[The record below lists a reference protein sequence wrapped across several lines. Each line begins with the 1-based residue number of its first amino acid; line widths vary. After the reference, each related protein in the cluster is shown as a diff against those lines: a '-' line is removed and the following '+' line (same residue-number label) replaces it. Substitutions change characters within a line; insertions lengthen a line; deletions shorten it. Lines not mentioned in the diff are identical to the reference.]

1 MSEQRQVGKPRDVW
15 VPAKTPADFSANM
28 ARSDLLQQAAARLC
42 PAIRKPHIPGTP
54 RVQRFRTLDEMNAD
68 QENAKAEFMAWLS
81 MQKTIHGG

>member
-42 PAIRKPHIPGTP
+42 PGIRKPHIPGTP

-81 MQKTIHGG
+81 MQRKAHGG